1 MSDPST
7 SSHDAYAANA
17 DIFVTFKVLGLH
29 CWPDAPARRAYL
41 RALHR
46 HWFGVRVSTEVKH
59 DDREIEFH
67 DLRDYAEQMMS
78 GLGRPAGAV
87 TIDFGVMSC
96 EHIARELGALLA
108 REYRRSFTVTVDED
122 GECGGTVE
130 TVYV

>member
-7 SSHDAYAANA
+7 PSHDAYAANA

-29 CWPDAPARRAYL
+29 HWPDAPPRRAYL
-41 RALHR
+41 RAPHR
-46 HWFGVRVSTEVKH
+46 HWFGVKVSTEVKH

-67 DLRDYAEQMMS
+67 DLRDDAELMMS
-78 GLGRPAGAV
+78 RFGLSAGAV
-87 TIDFGVMSC
+87 TIDFGAMSC
-96 EHIARELGALLA
+96 EHMARELGSLLA
-108 REYRRSFTVTVDED
+108 RKYRRSFTVTVDED